1 MGVIGD
7 DRSLRPRLRLLD
19 SAGDM
24 YEELVEELIEGARLL
39 ESFVRIEAAELFF
52 LREKRP
58 MVVDC
63 RF

>member
-1 MGVIGD
+1 MGVTGD

-24 YEELVEELIEGARLL
+24 YEEVEELIEGARLL